1 MNEMDQLYTVKQVA
15 GILNVHP
22 FTVNRWLLGGKIK
35 GSKIGKSWQIK
46 KSEVDYVIDNGL
58 RKE

>member
-1 MNEMDQLYTVKQVA
+1 MDQLYTTKQVSE
-15 GILNVHP
+15 ILNVHH
-22 FTVNRWLLGGKIK
+22 FTVNRWLLDGKIK

-46 KSEVDYVIDNGL
+46 KSEVDYVINNGL